1 MIGRRYGNVYNAVK
15 LFRTILFTVSALG
28 GQRFSVEFDAQRR
41 YLGQV
46 ARARLEG
53 GEVIEWKM
61 DKEIV
66 V

>member
-1 MIGRRYGNVYNAVK
+1 MK

-53 GEVIEWKM
+53 EVKLLNGSWIRR
-61 DKEIV
+61 
-66 V
+66 